1 MARRNTLERHGG
13 KGTAIARVRG
23 LGAAGE
29 GTGAWISQRYTAVG
43 NLILV
48 GFLAIS
54 LILLPDLGYQ
64 TVREWIAQPIPATAL
79 GLMMLNTFWHARHGL
94 QIMVEDYVDAP
105 GNKFAVTAALNVA
118 YAGGA
123 AFGLFCVLRMAL
135 TGGAA

>member
-1 MARRNTLERHGG
+1 MARRTSLDRHGG
-13 KGTAIARVRG
+13 KGTALARVRG

-29 GTGAWISQRYTAVG
+29 GTGGWISQRYTAVG

-64 TVREWIAQPIPATAL
+64 TVRNWISQPIPAVAL
-79 GLMMLNTFWHARHGL
+79 GLMMVNTFWHARYGL
-94 QIMVEDYVDAP
+94 QIMVEDYVDEP

-118 YAGGA
+118 FVGGS
-123 AFGLFCVLRMAL
+123 AFGLVCILRMAL